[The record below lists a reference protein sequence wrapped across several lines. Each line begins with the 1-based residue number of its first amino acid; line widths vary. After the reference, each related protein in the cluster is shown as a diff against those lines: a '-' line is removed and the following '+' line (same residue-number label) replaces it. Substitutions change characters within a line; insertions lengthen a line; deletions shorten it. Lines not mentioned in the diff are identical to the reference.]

1 MSWLYNGP
9 LTLSPTSTVQKQQER
24 LRNIQP
30 YYDVD
35 EWVSFIYTYFFC
47 RDTKENFRCSY
58 LLCKR
63 DFE

>member
-1 MSWLYNGP
+1 M
-9 LTLSPTSTVQKQQER
+9 QKQQER

-47 RDTKENFRCSY
+47 RDTKENSLCSY
-58 LLCKR
+58 LLCNR